1 MNEYKTISDIKITAS
16 KYRCLLESNFVE
28 VNSLFVLVYSNQ
40 DANAKRFNVRRYYS
54 PKDIIKNYNVII
66 NGKKFYGQTI
76 DLDIQRYKEI
86 RKVTTG
92 EDYTSG
98 CLLDYGY
105 VKNHSRL
112 IAFDLSSLN

>member
-1 MNEYKTISDIKITAS
+1 M
-16 KYRCLLESNFVE
+16 
-28 VNSLFVLVYSNQ
+28 
-40 DANAKRFNVRRYYS
+40 
-54 PKDIIKNYNVII
+54 II
-66 NGKKFYGQTI
+66 NGKKFYDQTI

-98 CLLDYGY
+98 CLLDYDY